1 MTTPVRIEPEHRFV
15 EHGGEVEVELSAGD
29 EIGIFA
35 AGLDSFAELVAE
47 SAEGEPVEM
56 QIALRGRDRALLL
69 VDWLNELLFLAEVE
83 RFVPTRIKA
92 IELGDE
98 HLHATV
104 AGYRGTPRPL
114 VKGVALNRL
123 AFLQEGG
130 VWHGRVVLDV

>member
-1 MTTPVRIEPEHRFV
+1 MTTPARIEPEHRFV

-35 AGLDSFAELVAE
+35 AGLDAFAELVAG
-47 SAEGEPVEM
+47 SVEGEPMEV

-83 RFVPTRIKA
+83 RFVPTRITA
-92 IELGDE
+92 IELDDE
-98 HLHATV
+98 HLQATV
-104 AGYRGTPRPL
+104 AGHRGTPRPL

-123 AFLQEGG
+123 AFEQEGG
-130 VWHGRVVLDV
+130 VWHGRVVFDV